1 MRFLRSLTV
10 MSLSAAVLGITVP
23 ARAQVNSDGASTFPD
38 LRRLQSDLQRPQT
51 SAPPSQGPFGEQS
64 TLPTPKDHPVA
75 PPDAP
80 SPWLITPQ
88 IQISETVTDNAGL
101 THDNRQADLQSF
113 INPSIAVQGD
123 TQLAKVD
130 FSYSP
135 VILRNVATTNG
146 NRVDQNLF
154 GTGTFTAVPD
164 ALFLNTRGSVFE
176 GSRGGGMGP
185 VNPVNLRFGD
195 RTEVLAYDAG
205 PEWRFPLP
213 AMSGATG
220 DLRYSIGQTR
230 FYNNTGVITTNGTT
244 VAAPISDATLQDLRL
259 FLDSGDR
266 GTLISAQ
273 FTADGTRQR
282 ISDGGGTNDTGV
294 LMVEGQLRLSPTFQ
308 LLGSVGYED
317 LRYSN
322 FSYANQ
328 HEPTWYGGIRWQNA
342 QDSLFQVTYGHRQG
356 ADSFAG
362 EARIPITTLTSAFA
376 TYGESITTPQQQII
390 SNLNSSQLN
399 ANHNVVDP
407 STGLPQS
414 LLVNEIALQNTIYRD
429 RSFRAGI
436 ITTNEPNIYTFDV
449 KYEDYVPIAGAAAA
463 DNYIGAEA
471 RWDHALDETTTFSMT
486 GGYYIRQVL
495 HENTVMMLASVS
507 RLMTPTLIGSIGYEI
522 DYGASQ
528 QGQRSFYKNA
538 ITAYLRKTF

>member
-1 MRFLRSLTV
+1 MRFIRSLAV
-10 MSLSAAVLGITVP
+10 VSLFAAVLGTTVP
-23 ARAQVNSDGASTFPD
+23 AHAQYNANASTAFPD
-38 LRRLQSDLQRPQT
+38 LRRLQSDIQRPDG
-51 SAPPSQGPFGEQS
+51 SAPPSQGPFGEQP

-80 SPWLITPQ
+80 SPWMITPQ
-88 IQISETVTDNAGL
+88 IQISESLTDNAGL

-113 INPSIAVQGD
+113 INPSIAIQGD
-123 TQLAKVD
+123 TQLAKID

-135 VILRNVATTNG
+135 VILRNINVTNG

-154 GTGTFTAVPD
+154 GTGTFSIIPD
-164 ALFLNTRGSVFE
+164 SLFINTRGSAFE

-185 VNPVNLRFGD
+185 VNPIDLRFGD

-205 PEWRFPLP
+205 PEWRFPVP
-213 AMSGATG
+213 GISGATG

-230 FYNNTGVITTNGTT
+230 FYNNTGTITTNGTT
-244 VAAPISDATLQDLRL
+244 VAAPISDATLQDLRF

-266 GTLISAQ
+266 GSLLAGQ

-294 LMVEGQLRLSPTFQ
+294 IMVEGQLRLSSTFQ
-308 LLGSVGYED
+308 LLGSAGYED

-322 FSYANQ
+322 FTYANQ
-328 HEPTWYGGIRWQNA
+328 HEPTWYGGVRWQSAN
-342 QDSLFQVTYGHRQG
+342 DSLFQVTYGHRQG

-362 EARIPITTLTSAFA
+362 QAKFPITPITAAFA
-376 TYGESITTPQQQII
+376 NYGETITTPQQQII
-390 SNLNSSQLN
+390 SSLNSSSLN
-399 ANHNVVDP
+399 ANHNVIDS

-414 LLVNEIALQNTIYRD
+414 LVANELALQNTIYRD
-429 RSFRAGI
+429 RSFRAGL
-436 ITTNEPNIYTFDV
+436 ITTIAPDIYTVDV
-449 KYEDYVPIAGAAAA
+449 RYEDYVPIAGNSSA
-463 DNYIGAEA
+463 DSYIGGEV
-471 RWDHALDETTTFSMT
+471 RWDHALNETTTFSMT
-486 GGYYIRQVL
+486 GGYYLRQVL
-495 HENTVMMLASVS
+495 NENTVTLMLGLS

-522 DYGASQ
+522 DYGGSQ
-528 QGQRSFYKNA
+528 QGQRSFYKNS